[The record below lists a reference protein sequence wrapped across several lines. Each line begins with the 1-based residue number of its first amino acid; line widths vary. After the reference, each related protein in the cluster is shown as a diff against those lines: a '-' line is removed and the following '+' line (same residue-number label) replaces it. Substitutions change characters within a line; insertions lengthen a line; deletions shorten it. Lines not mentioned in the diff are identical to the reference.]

1 MIISIDT
8 GDLIPAIYIVG
19 SKAKQGSSRGFS
31 AREWPINGGLDTGT
45 ESCSYTELVITGHA
59 DGSIRFWDGSSTTM
73 QALYK
78 IKTSKFF
85 ERNKKHVEGVEDDPY
100 AVTQITMCPE
110 SKSLCVAG
118 ASAQVIFF
126 SFRKKDTETE
136 TKSMEIP
143 IVYEV
148 SNMPH
153 GGSKPDSNSPNNPG
167 ILLAL
172 ISMRMAIYL
181 MLLKYQMYTSLHSMI
196 FQATSILNSLHGL
209 YYK

>member
-1 MIISIDT
+1 M
-8 GDLIPAIYIVG
+8 IPAIYLVG

-59 DGSIRFWDGSSTTM
+59 DGSVRFWDASSTTM

-85 ERNKKHVEGVEDDPY
+85 ERNKKCVVEGVEDDPY
-100 AVTQITMCPE
+100 AVTQIKMCPE
-110 SKSLCVAG
+110 TKSLCVAG
-118 ASAQVIFF
+118 ASAQVICF
-126 SFRKKDTETE
+126 SFKKKDTQTE

-148 SNMPH
+148 SNISH
-153 GGSKPDSNSPNNPG
+153 GGTKPDSNSPNSQG
-167 ILLAL
+167 INNFDLNQQLN
-172 ISMRMAIYL
+172 I
-181 MLLKYQMYTSLHSMI
+181 
-196 FQATSILNSLHGL
+196 ILTFA
-209 YYK
+209 

>member
-1 MIISIDT
+1 M
-8 GDLIPAIYIVG
+8 G

-85 ERNKKHVEGVEDDPY
+85 ERNKKQVEGVEDDPY

-153 GGSKPDSNSPNNPG
+153 GGSKPESNSPNNPG
-167 ILLAL
+167 ILLTL
-172 ISMRMAIYL
+172 ISL
-181 MLLKYQMYTSLHSMI
+181 P
-196 FQATSILNSLHGL
+196 ILS
-209 YYK
+209 

>member
-1 MIISIDT
+1 M
-8 GDLIPAIYIVG
+8 IPAIYLVG

-59 DGSIRFWDGSSTTM
+59 DGSVRFWDASSTTM

-85 ERNKKHVEGVEDDPY
+85 ERNKKCNVEGIEDDPY
-100 AVTQITMCPE
+100 AVTQIKMCPE
-110 SKSLCVAG
+110 TKSLCVAG
-118 ASAQVIFF
+118 ASAQVMYF
-126 SFRKKDTETE
+126 SFKKKDTQTE

-148 SNMPH
+148 SNISH
-153 GGSKPDSNSPNNPG
+153 GGTKPDSNSPNSQGKPCHIDNFLSLKRLKIP
-167 ILLAL
+167 LAY
-172 ISMRMAIYL
+172 S
-181 MLLKYQMYTSLHSMI
+181 
-196 FQATSILNSLHGL
+196 
-209 YYK
+209 

>member
-1 MIISIDT
+1 
-8 GDLIPAIYIVG
+8 
-19 SKAKQGSSRGFS
+19 
-31 AREWPINGGLDTGT
+31 
-45 ESCSYTELVITGHA
+45 
-59 DGSIRFWDGSSTTM
+59 M

-118 ASAQVIFF
+118 ASAQVIYF

-167 ILLAL
+167 IHTINIDIGIFNCFLLIVLRAL
-172 ISMRMAIYL
+172 
-181 MLLKYQMYTSLHSMI
+181 KQ
-196 FQATSILNSLHGL
+196 
-209 YYK
+209 